1 MKNTNKHYNCL
12 GCPQCSAPLYDS
24 LIELEMRYPVKTVK
38 CDNCDF
44 IGFRK
49 GWELLNKEQENAYR
63 QLQRTG
69 QVAKG
74 QVSTYQGT
82 PVTRY

>member
-1 MKNTNKHYNCL
+1 MKTANKHYNCL

-24 LIELEMRYPVKTVK
+24 LLELENNYPIKSVK

-44 IGFRK
+44 IGFRQ

-63 QLQRTG
+63 ELFRTG
-69 QVAKG
+69 QVSKAEIP
-74 QVSTYQGT
+74 TYK
-82 PVTRY
+82 RASAY